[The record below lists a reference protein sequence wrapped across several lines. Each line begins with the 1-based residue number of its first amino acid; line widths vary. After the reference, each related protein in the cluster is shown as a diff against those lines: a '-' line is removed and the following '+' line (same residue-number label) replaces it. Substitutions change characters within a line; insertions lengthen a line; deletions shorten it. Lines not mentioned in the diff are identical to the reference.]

1 MIPTPEQL
9 AWGKKLGLSEQ
20 DVADLQ
26 RTAQD
31 RYGFG
36 MPRLLKVRDKHGELV
51 PMRPTPIHLK
61 FKRYQR
67 KFALT
72 VKPRQI
78 YFTTFN
84 AGDNYQDCVEGDGI
98 RALFVNLDQRVT
110 EEVFDRVHGFQ
121 DNFALKPILP
131 KIKRETTRKLSWMN
145 GASFDAITAKNADGE
160 AAAKMLGRSCTQQRV
175 HVTEAAYM
183 THYRAFMNGLSDSI
197 PKDGKAVIE
206 STGNGATGGFYED
219 CMEVFEK
226 GENIAPGVW
235 VLGDKSLHFFAWWE
249 HPEYTLGTD
258 PLEDFRGQLTEDGL
272 RKLLDSEAEHRAEM
286 DKDPELSEEFK
297 QHAIYWR
304 RWWLFNKKGFLRDP
318 EGALRIMDQ
327 EYPGHLRMA
336 FQTTGSSF
344 FNLTITDQRREEWK
358 KYNREMR
365 LPLRC
370 RMAYDLG
377 QSAPIPDAAGEV
389 LIWAPPYDATK
400 EQWSDR
406 YVVGGDV
413 GGGTPTSDPDVIW
426 VKDRHLR
433 RYCAVAHGQFGPDKW
448 ARIGMALAYYFHGA
462 RLNFEANNH
471 GVGVQIAVWKA
482 QYPNVY
488 RHDDEADGYQGM
500 GFLTTESTRRKALEY
515 LKSVYEDRARPLLIA
530 YEEFYKEAAGF
541 AIPIGKT
548 KPEAKSGEHDDL
560 IMGAMITEATCA
572 SMPDPL
578 PVVQVYTPE
587 PGTVGYLAMM
597 AGGGGGG
604 SGGLGNVL

>member
-1 MIPTPEQL
+1 VKPTPAQY
-9 AWGKKLGLSEQ
+9 AQGAKLGLSAQ
-20 DVADLQ
+20 DVEDLM
-26 RTAQD
+26 RTATD
-31 RYGFG
+31 RYDFG
-36 MPRLLKVRDKHGELV
+36 MARLLRVRDKHGHLI
-51 PMRPTPIHLK
+51 PMEPTRIHRK
-61 FKRYQR
+61 FKKWQR

-84 AGDNYQDCVEGDGI
+84 EADYYLDCVEGDGI
-98 RALFVNLDQRVT
+98 RALLINLDVRVT
-110 EEVFDRVHGFQ
+110 EEIFDRVHTFH

-131 KIKRETTRKLSWMN
+131 KPKRETTRKLSWQN
-145 GASFDAITAKNADGE
+145 GASFDAITVKNDDGE
-160 AAAKMLGRSCTQQRV
+160 ESAKTLGRSCTQQRV
-175 HVTEAAYM
+175 HVTEAGYM
-183 THYRAFMNGLSDSI
+183 NHYRAFMNGLSDSI
-197 PKDGKAVIE
+197 PKEGRAVIE

-226 GENIAPGVW
+226 GENAAPGVW
-235 VLGDKSLHFFAWWE
+235 VLGDRSLHFFAWWE
-249 HPEYTLGTD
+249 HPEYTLDTD
-258 PLEDFRGQLTEDGL
+258 PLPEFRAQMSEDDL
-272 RKLLDSEAEHRAEM
+272 RKLLDSEADHVAEM
-286 DKDPELSEEFK
+286 AKDPELSEEFR
-297 QHAIYWR
+297 QHAINWR

-344 FNLTITDQRREEWK
+344 FNMGLTDLRREEWK
-358 KYNREMR
+358 RYNREMR

-370 RMAYDLG
+370 RMASDLG
-377 QSAPIPDAAGEV
+377 LWAPTPDTAGEV
-389 LIWAPPYDATK
+389 LIWAPPYDKTK
-400 EQWSDR
+400 EAWTDR

-426 VKDRHLR
+426 VKDRLLR
-433 RYCAVAHGQFGPDKW
+433 RYVAVAHGHFGPDKW
-448 ARIGMALAYYFHGA
+448 ASIGMALGYYFHTA

-500 GFLTTESTRRKALEY
+500 GFLTTETTRRKALEY

-530 YEEFYKEAAGF
+530 YEGFYKEAAGF
-541 AIPIGKT
+541 AIPPGKT
-548 KPEAKSGEHDDL
+548 KPEAKAGENDDL
-560 IMGAMITEATCA
+560 IMGAMVTEATCA
-572 SMPDPL
+572 SMPEPL
-578 PVVQVYTPE
+578 PVHAVYEPE

-597 AGGGGGG
+597 AGGGGR